1 MIQNKNLNL
10 FYILLIV
17 LFSSCGSSKK
27 MARQFEELPV
37 WVKKKPHS
45 ELTYYGVGKA
55 LKNGFPDL
63 YIKAAEKQALTD
75 LAEHISVKVNTTSLL
90 YQFDIDNQQSDFYM
104 NKQNIKSTNFFE
116 GYTISKTYENEDY
129 YWNLIEITKAKYEE
143 IKRQRKTTTL
153 KKAYQYYLE
162 GQLKKGTHELYNAT
176 SFFIKSLE
184 TLKPY
189 WNENTIFK
197 TQAGELI
204 DLSNENIN
212 EVHILFNGLSIQ
224 NRKNTITLK
233 RGEILNTKTPIA
245 TLTHVKYGLLDNF
258 PYTITSSITLEKSKQ
273 LYTKSGGLISSIPLL
288 AATQNSKE
296 SIEII
301 VNGQEIIQSLTTDLL
316 LRKILI
322 NTSPKPLK
330 SNVYIEIV
338 QPLIKVAI
346 SSKNKGLN
354 LDQTKLQTI
363 NYFEKKGVFSPMKSA
378 TIYYKIYIEI
388 VEISKESFNIRTKL
402 LSPKEQTI
410 FTKNRVITIDPFV
423 YPTKEKRIQS
433 ILNSLKRKELSR
445 ALEIIQ

>member
-1 MIQNKNLNL
+1 M
-10 FYILLIV
+10 
-17 LFSSCGSSKK
+17 
-27 MARQFEELPV
+27 
-37 WVKKKPHS
+37 
-45 ELTYYGVGKA
+45 
-55 LKNGFPDL
+55 
-63 YIKAAEKQALTD
+63 
-75 LAEHISVKVNTTSLL
+75 
-90 YQFDIDNQQSDFYM
+90 
-104 NKQNIKSTNFFE
+104 
-116 GYTISKTYENEDY
+116 
-129 YWNLIEITKAKYEE
+129 
-143 IKRQRKTTTL
+143 
-153 KKAYQYYLE
+153 
-162 GQLKKGTHELYNAT
+162 
-176 SFFIKSLE
+176 
-184 TLKPY
+184 
-189 WNENTIFK
+189 
-197 TQAGELI
+197 
-204 DLSNENIN
+204 
-212 EVHILFNGLSIQ
+212 
-224 NRKNTITLK
+224 
-233 RGEILNTKTPIA
+233 
-245 TLTHVKYGLLDNF
+245 DNF

-423 YPTKEKRIQS
+423 YPTKEKILQS